1 MLNGRNL
8 RDHLPCIG
16 GAYTQR
22 KEWLMVKEER
32 EKALAQRYGVMEE
45 RLRKHCRTLEELCEG
60 DTVQIQNQKGN
71 QPLRWNKSGK

>member
-1 MLNGRNL
+1 MDKVGRALLSYRNTPHKELGLRPAQLLYGRNL

-32 EKALAQRYGVMEE
+32 EKALA
-45 RLRKHCRTLEELCEG
+45 
-60 DTVQIQNQKGN
+60 
-71 QPLRWNKSGK
+71 